1 MTADTHRNTEAALRE
16 QIVALGRSM
25 FDRGLTAGSSGNLSV
40 RLDDGWLLTPTNSSL
55 GRLDPR
61 RLSRLDAAGALI
73 SGDPP
78 SKESFLHLAV
88 YRHRPSANAIVHLHS
103 TYSAAVSCLR
113 ELDPDD
119 CIPPL
124 TAYFVMKIGRLP
136 LVPYYRPG
144 APELADVVGRLAAKH
159 PAILLANHGPVV
171 AGTTLEAAVN
181 AAEEL
186 EETARIFLL
195 LKDRAA
201 RPLDETQIAEL
212 KSVFKLD
219 I

>member
-1 MTADTHRNTEAALRE
+1 MTDGTAPGTEEALRE
-16 QIVALGRSM
+16 QIAAFGRSI
-25 FDRGLTAGSSGNLSV
+25 FERGLTAGSSGNLSV
-40 RLDDGWLLTPTNSSL
+40 RLADGWLLTPTNSSL

-61 RLSRLDAAGALI
+61 RLSRLDAEGGLV

-88 YRHRPSANAIVHLHS
+88 YRHRPSAQAIVHLHS
-103 TYSAAVSCLR
+103 THAAAVSCLSG
-113 ELDPDD
+113 LDPDD

-136 LVPYYRPG
+136 LVPYHRPG
-144 APELADVVGRLAAKH
+144 APGLADAVGRLAATH
-159 PAILLANHGPVV
+159 TAILLANHGPIVS
-171 AGTTLEAAVN
+171 GTTLEAAVN

-195 LKDRAA
+195 LKGNAA
-201 RPLDETQIAEL
+201 RPLDEAQIAEL
-212 KSVFKLD
+212 KSVFKLAF
-219 I
+219 